1 MRARTQRRDDRTGDV
16 VKEAAI
22 LPLTSFAWRRFAAAR
37 EHQRCYAPRIMRFGR
52 PLYVRACIA
61 IVAVL
66 LAAAA
71 VEAQFG
77 RGRFSVRVATPDDY
91 DGSFHF
97 CRVWFRSARG
107 GDGGNWSVDFPRADI
122 NLSIRLSELTK
133 TTVSHTGDLQP
144 NHLLVRL
151 TDDTLFQ
158 CPFVMMTEVGS
169 VFFDEREAERLRE
182 YLLKGG
188 FLWVDDFWG
197 SYAWS
202 VWASQ
207 IGKVLPPSEYPIV
220 DLPSDH
226 ALYQTQFVVA
236 QTPQIPN
243 IGHWLDTGTTSE
255 RGADS
260 AQVHTRAILDRED
273 RVMVLIT
280 HNTDLGDSW
289 EREADDPSYFYKF
302 APSGYAFGINVVL
315 YALTH

>member
-1 MRARTQRRDDRTGDV
+1 MLREQSIPHSGPSARARKVIGR
-16 VKEAAI
+16 AI
-22 LPLTSFAWRRFAAAR
+22 L
-37 EHQRCYAPRIMRFGR
+37 
-52 PLYVRACIA
+52 
-61 IVAVL
+61 AVL
-66 LAAAA
+66 MAVAG

-77 RGRFSVRVATPDDY
+77 GGRFNIRVATPEDY
-91 DGSFHF
+91 DGEFHF
-97 CRVWFRSARG
+97 CRVWFRSASG
-107 GDGGNWSVDFPRADI
+107 GDGGNWSVDYPRADI
-122 NLSIRLSELTK
+122 NLSIRLAELTK
-133 TTVSHTGDLQP
+133 TPVSQTGPLQP

-158 CPFVMMTEVGS
+158 CPFVMMTAVGS
-169 VFFDEREAERLRE
+169 VYFDEREAARLRE

-207 IGKVLPPSEYPIV
+207 IRKVLPPGEYPIV

-226 ALYQTQFVVA
+226 AIYRTQFVVA

-243 IGHWLDTGTTSE
+243 IGFWLGTGTTSE

-260 AQVHTRAILDRED
+260 AEVHTRGILDRD
-273 RVMVLIT
+273 GRVMVLMT

-289 EREADDPSYFYKF
+289 EREADDPTYFYKF
-302 APSGYAFGINVVL
+302 AATGYAFGIDIVL
-315 YALTH
+315 YSLTH